1 MVLSAASGA
10 FPAATEEQREFTMSV
25 IVKQSPESS
34 RPPALTPPPPAPG
47 PARPFYRFSVE
58 QYHGMIE
65 AGILTEDD
73 RVELLDGLVVEKMTH
88 NPPHDA
94 AVSLV
99 NKALLRRMPDEWIVR
114 VQSAISLPG
123 SEPEP
128 DVAVVRGPE
137 RRYARS
143 HPRPKDIA
151 LLVEVADSR
160 VEVDREGKGS
170 IYARVRVPVYW
181 LVNLPASRVEVYTQR
196 RGGRAPAYQQRQDYS
211 GEEAVPLV
219 IAGHELARIAVREL
233 LP

>member
-1 MVLSAASGA
+1 
-10 FPAATEEQREFTMSV
+10 MSV
-25 IVKQSPESS
+25 AVK
-34 RPPALTPPPPAPG
+34 RPLGFASLPAPAPDAVPAPG
-47 PARPFYRFSVE
+47 PARSFYRFSVE
-58 QYHGMIE
+58 QYHDMIE

-99 NKALLRRMPDEWIVR
+99 NKLFLRHVPDAWIVR
-114 VQSAISLPG
+114 VQSATSLPG

-160 VEVDREGKGS
+160 VEVDREGKGTL
-170 IYARVRVPVYW
+170 YARARIPVYW
-181 LVNLPASRVEVYTQR
+181 LVNLPASRVEVYTRPRAGQ
-196 RGGRAPAYQQRQDYS
+196 APAYQQRQDHRH
-211 GEEAVPLV
+211 GDAVPLI
-219 IAGHELARIAVREL
+219 IAGQEIARIAVRDV